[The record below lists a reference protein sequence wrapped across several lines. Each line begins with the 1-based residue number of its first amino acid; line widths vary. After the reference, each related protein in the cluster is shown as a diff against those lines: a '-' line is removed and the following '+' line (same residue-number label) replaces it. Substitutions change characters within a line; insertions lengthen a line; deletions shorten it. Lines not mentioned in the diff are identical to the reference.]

1 MTCTANIQ
9 VCNPC
14 VQDPEDLISIIIS
27 KKDILKHNP
36 EITFGLAK
44 IT

>member
-27 KKDILKHNP
+27 KK
-36 EITFGLAK
+36 TY
-44 IT
+44 